1 MTSTPRVSVL
11 VPVWNEADVVA
22 ECIADVRAQ
31 EGVDLEC
38 VLALDG
44 PSDDTEA
51 IVRREVHG
59 DARFRVLALPH
70 RGLVATLNAGLAA
83 CRAPIVARFDADD
96 RMHRGRLARQVAL
109 LESNP
114 DLGVV
119 TCEVAYDV
127 IGDGAPQGGMSRHV
141 TWINTLRTPEAL
153 RRARFIDAPV
163 AHPAVA
169 YRTDL
174 VRAVGGYRDG
184 DFAED
189 HDLWLRLFHAGV
201 SFGFTPSEQPLVTWR
216 DRPRRATRAD
226 ARYADEPRRALV
238 HRHLVAGPLAG
249 GTRRVLIWGAGPYGR
264 WHGRHLREAGVT
276 IDAFIDIDPRKIGNR
291 VLSDVPVIAA
301 ATLGGPDGRLTLVC
315 VASPGAR
322 ALIAAELAARG
333 HIEDVDW
340 LALQ

>member
-1 MTSTPRVSVL
+1 MTLPAVSVL
-11 VPVWNEADVVA
+11 VPVWNEADVIA

-31 EGVDLEC
+31 QGVDFEC

-44 PSDDTEA
+44 PTDGTDEL
-51 IVRREVHG
+51 VRREVA
-59 DARFRVLALPH
+59 DDPRFVVLALPH

-96 RMHRGRLARQVAL
+96 RMHPERLARQVAAL
-109 LESNP
+109 DASPE
-114 DLGVV
+114 LGVV

-127 IGDGAPQGGMSRHV
+127 LGGGAIQGGMARHV
-141 TWINTLRTPEAL
+141 NWINTLRTPAAL
-153 RRARFIDAPV
+153 RNARFVDAPV

-169 YRTDL
+169 YRAEL
-174 VRAVGGYRDG
+174 VHAAGGYRDG

-189 HDLWLRLFHAGV
+189 HDLWLRLFAAGV
-201 SFGFTPSEQPLVTWR
+201 AFGFTPSDAPLVTWR

-238 HRHLVAGPLAG
+238 HRHLIAGPLG
-249 GTRRVLIWGAGPYGR
+249 GGARPARIWGAGPYGR
-264 WHGRHLREAGVT
+264 WHGKHLRAAGVA
-276 IDAFIDIDPRKIGNR
+276 ISDFIDIDPRKIGNK
-291 VLSDVPVIAA
+291 VLHDIPVVDAA
-301 ATLGGPDGRLTLVC
+301 DLGAPDERLILVC

-322 ALIAAELAARG
+322 ALIAAELGARG
-333 HIEDVDW
+333 HVEDVHW

>member
-1 MTSTPRVSVL
+1 MSPPAISVL

-31 EGVDLEC
+31 VGVDFEC

-44 PSDDTEA
+44 PSDGTDEIA
-51 IVRREVHG
+51 RREASG
-59 DARFRVLALPH
+59 DARFTLLALPH

-96 RMHRGRLARQVAL
+96 RMHPERLARQLATL
-109 LESNP
+109 DAHP

-119 TCEVAYDV
+119 TCEVAYGV

-141 TWINTLRTPEAL
+141 AWINTLRTPEGL

-169 YRTDL
+169 YRAEL

-201 SFGFTPSEQPLVTWR
+201 SFGFTPSEGPLVTWR

-226 ARYADEPRRALV
+226 SRYADEPRRALV
-238 HRHLVAGPLAG
+238 HRHLVDGPLAG
-249 GTRRVLIWGAGPYGR
+249 GARRVLIWGAGPYGR
-264 WHGRHLREAGVT
+264 WHGKHLRAAGVT
-276 IDAFIDIDPRKIGNR
+276 IDAFIDIDPRKIGNK
-291 VLSDVPVIAA
+291 VLGDVPVIDAA
-301 ATLGGPDGRLTLVC
+301 DLGGPDERLVLVC
-315 VASPGAR
+315 VASLGAR
-322 ALIAAELAARG
+322 ALIAAELARRG
-333 HIEDVDW
+333 HVEDVDW